1 MLLYLEHF
9 AEVRVKL
16 SASAGPRPIYTPH
29 AANQT
34 GPTRQLARRGPGHR
48 GPPHHQRSVTSSQL
62 MRNNLGNPPAEI
74 SVMRIQDRVDEYE
87 WTCLLIVHPCALISH
102 QFYFSAV
109 VWWWW
114 WAHHSTTAPPLQWRL
129 LLLLL
134 IAAGAAW
141 PGCSASL
148 LHYRPAYLPLSL
160 TCPIKTSLI

>member
-48 GPPHHQRSVTSSQL
+48 GPPHHQCSVTSSQL

-109 VWWWW
+109 VVVVVV
-114 WAHHSTTAPPLQWRL
+114 AGTAPHHRTTAAVAPAAAVANCWCCLGRAAPLPCSTIAQ
-129 LLLLL
+129 L
-134 IAAGAAW
+134 I
-141 PGCSASL
+141 
-148 LHYRPAYLPLSL
+148 
-160 TCPIKTSLI
+160 CPSP